1 LPPVTMNCAK
11 ARFLLYAYL
20 DREVSSQEGED
31 LARHLAGCPS
41 CQARSLA
48 ARSLAKLL
56 HSRVDR
62 TPAPNRLRA
71 RLLQGPTSI
80 SSHRLPLFGLAAVVV
95 FLILPLATD
104 QPLRSRVS
112 SASFVAATVV
122 PPTLAAS
129 RVTSR
134 RMTGTLVCLTC
145 ESRIEAGLCPP
156 PESHH
161 QAALCADNG
170 EVWRLMSRDNSSLAQ
185 ASAGQTVTVEGVAFT
200 QSGLLRA
207 SRVGY

>member
-1 LPPVTMNCAK
+1 MNCAK

-20 DREVSSQEGED
+20 DRDMSRQEAYE

-48 ARSLAKLL
+48 ARGLAKLL
-56 HSRVDR
+56 HSQVDR
-62 TPAPNRLRA
+62 TPAPNRLRV
-71 RLLQGPTSI
+71 RLLQGPVPIPSP
-80 SSHRLPLFGLAAVVV
+80 RLPLMGLAAVVL
-95 FLILPLATD
+95 FLIIPLATD
-104 QPLRSRVS
+104 QPLRSGVS
-112 SASFVAATVV
+112 SAGFVAATVV
-122 PPTLAAS
+122 PSTLAAA

-145 ESRIEAGLCPP
+145 EARQEAGLCPL

-161 QAALCADNG
+161 QAGLCADNG
-170 EVWRLMSRDNSSLAQ
+170 EVWRLMSRDTSFAQ
-185 ASAGQTVTVEGVAFT
+185 ASTGQTVTVEGVAFL
-200 QSGLLRA
+200 QSGFLRA

>member
-1 LPPVTMNCAK
+1 MNCAK

-20 DREVSSQEGED
+20 DRDMSSSEAEE
-31 LARHLAGCPS
+31 LARHLGGCPS

-48 ARSLAKLL
+48 ARGLARLL
-56 HSRVDR
+56 HSRIDR
-62 TPAPNRLRA
+62 TPAPTRLRA
-71 RLLQGPTSI
+71 RLLQGPVPIVSR
-80 SSHRLPLFGLAAVVV
+80 RLPLLGLAAVVL

-104 QPLRSRVS
+104 QPLRSGVS
-112 SASFVAATVV
+112 SAGFVAATVV

-129 RVTSR
+129 RVMSR

-145 ESRIEAGLCPP
+145 EARLEAGLCPL

-161 QAALCADNG
+161 QAGLCADNG
-170 EVWRLMSRDNSSLAQ
+170 EVWRLMSRDSSSFAQ
-185 ASAGQTVTVEGVAFT
+185 ASVGQTVTVEGIAFP
-200 QSGLLRA
+200 QSGFLRA